1 MSEQK
6 AKVAAVTK
14 IDSFPGND
22 GKPVYKQMIAF
33 DTGVSGIAW
42 TKSEDGSP
50 WKVGEEAAFTLE
62 HDATKG
68 INKLKLVQKAGGWS
82 GGGNRGGGY
91 KKNEFLECASY
102 SLSYAKDMAID
113 KVIPK
118 EEVLPLAEIWFDWLV
133 AKGKVVA
140 PAPPTTT

>member
-14 IDSFPGND
+14 IDSFTKDGNTL
-22 GKPVYKQMIAF
+22 YKHNIVF

-42 TKSEDGSP
+42 SKNEDGSP
-50 WKVGEEAAFTLE
+50 WKVGEEATFTMEL
-62 HDATKG
+62 DAAKG
-68 INKLKLVQKAGGWS
+68 INKLKMAQKGGWS
-82 GGGNRGGGY
+82 GGGGYRGGGY
-91 KKNEFLECASY
+91 KKNEFLDCAAY
-102 SLSYAKDMAID
+102 ALSYAKDMAID

-118 EEVLPLAEIWFDWLV
+118 EEVLPTAEAWYDWLV

-140 PAPPTTT
+140 PAPPATT